1 MLANMLFTWLSYYGG
16 VGLDDIHLLV
26 YVGLD
31 AIQEMGI
38 VDGLA

>member
-16 VGLDDIHLLV
+16 VGLDAIHKLV
-26 YVGLD
+26 YVSLD

-38 VDGLA
+38 VDGSA